1 MHAITSLCAR
11 CLHARH
17 RGCNLSSPTNNPKN
31 QNFEKMKKTPGDTI
45 ILHLCTTNDDH
56 IMYGSWDMERERQ
69 IFLSCWTC
77 FWPFTPAPPL
87 PKILK
92 KNEKNASKYRH
103 YTQAYHKWQSHDV
116 QFLRYEAWQSFL
128 SFWDIICPFT
138 PITTRKI
145 KILKKWKKT
154 PRGIIILH
162 MRTKIRI
169 TWYTVPKIWC
179 TTDAKGDILRWA
191 PHIKIE
197 DVSNNVFRFLML
209 VYQFKHPNWV
219 PKLNKNWCKETLAM

>member
-77 FWPFTPAPPL
+77 FWPFTPPPS
-87 PKILK
+87 PK
-92 KNEKNASKYRH
+92 
-103 YTQAYHKWQSHDV
+103 
-116 QFLRYEAWQSFL
+116 F
-128 SFWDIICPFT
+128 
-138 PITTRKI
+138 
-145 KILKKWKKT
+145 WKKMKKML
-154 PRGIIILH
+154 RNIVIIRKRTINDNH
-162 MRTKIRI
+162 MMYSSWDMKRDR
-169 TWYTVPKIWC
+169 VFC
-179 TTDAKGDILRWA
+179 HSGALFVLLR
-191 PHIKIE
+191 
-197 DVSNNVFRFLML
+197 
-209 VYQFKHPNWV
+209 Q
-219 PKLNKNWCKETLAM
+219 

>member
-77 FWPFTPAPPL
+77 FWPFTPPPPS
-87 PKILK
+87 PK
-92 KNEKNASKYRH
+92 
-103 YTQAYHKWQSHDV
+103 
-116 QFLRYEAWQSFL
+116 F
-128 SFWDIICPFT
+128 
-138 PITTRKI
+138 
-145 KILKKWKKT
+145 WKKMKKML
-154 PRGIIILH
+154 RNIVIIRKRTINDNH
-162 MRTKIRI
+162 MMYSSWDMKRDRVFCHSGTLF
-169 TWYTVPKIWC
+169 VL
-179 TTDAKGDILRWA
+179 LR
-191 PHIKIE
+191 
-197 DVSNNVFRFLML
+197 
-209 VYQFKHPNWV
+209 Q
-219 PKLNKNWCKETLAM
+219 